1 VYVRCE
7 QEFLLLQSHDV
18 GAETMLLIF
27 VCYAPTQSRG
37 HSGKFAAIK
46 AVLAHTVVARLWVYA
61 IAAKNYESCTVGDD
75 DVAFQSQQIGFDQ
88 LLQASQGLV
97 FFHLIT

>member
-1 VYVRCE
+1 
-7 QEFLLLQSHDV
+7 
-18 GAETMLLIF
+18 M
-27 VCYAPTQSRG
+27 
-37 HSGKFAAIK
+37 
-46 AVLAHTVVARLWVYA
+46 LAHTVVARLWIYP
-61 IAAKNYESCTVGDD
+61 IAAKNYESRSIGYD

>member
-1 VYVRCE
+1 
-7 QEFLLLQSHDV
+7 LLLQSHDV
-18 GAETMLLIF
+18 GAEIVLLVL

-37 HSGKFAAIK
+37 HGRKFSAII
-46 AVLAHTVVARLWVYA
+46 AVLAHTVVARLWIYSV
-61 IAAKNYESCTVGDD
+61 AAKNYESRSIGYD
-75 DVAFQSQQIGFDQ
+75 DVAFQSQQLRFDQ